1 MNRLFRTVA
10 SLKFLDDATTSP
22 SKFCLA
28 LYKGRVKFVKNK
40 LKELTKENLQD
51 IMLNLSTSLTEQ
63 QLQRL
68 DKLSEQCITKKST
81 EEKKPRVVR
90 MSQELVDE
98 KMVQLK
104 IWMQQID
111 DGELYLDTEEYEDY
125 SENYWYRDWVVEYY
139 DNRGVEDKILYAIQL
154 VKDCVEDCRYQEA
167 KFIYEWLWQME
178 VSTQNEYID
187 ETEFFLLARRT
198 RAAFAAYFLSAS
210 VCIKINSRD
219 ITVA

>member
-90 MSQELVDE
+90 MS
-98 KMVQLK
+98 
-104 IWMQQID
+104 
-111 DGELYLDTEEYEDY
+111 
-125 SENYWYRDWVVEYY
+125 
-139 DNRGVEDKILYAIQL
+139 
-154 VKDCVEDCRYQEA
+154 
-167 KFIYEWLWQME
+167 
-178 VSTQNEYID
+178 
-187 ETEFFLLARRT
+187 
-198 RAAFAAYFLSAS
+198 
-210 VCIKINSRD
+210 
-219 ITVA
+219 

>member
-1 MNRLFRTVA
+1 M
-10 SLKFLDDATTSP
+10 
-22 SKFCLA
+22 
-28 LYKGRVKFVKNK
+28 KNK

-154 VKDCVEDCRYQEA
+154 AKDCVEDCR
-167 KFIYEWLWQME
+167 
-178 VSTQNEYID
+178 
-187 ETEFFLLARRT
+187 LL
-198 RAAFAAYFLSAS
+198 
-210 VCIKINSRD
+210 V
-219 ITVA
+219 

>member
-10 SLKFLDDATTSP
+10 SLKFLDDATASP

-154 VKDCVEDCRYQEA
+154 AKDCVEDCRYQEA

-187 ETEFFLLARRT
+187 ETKFFLLARRT